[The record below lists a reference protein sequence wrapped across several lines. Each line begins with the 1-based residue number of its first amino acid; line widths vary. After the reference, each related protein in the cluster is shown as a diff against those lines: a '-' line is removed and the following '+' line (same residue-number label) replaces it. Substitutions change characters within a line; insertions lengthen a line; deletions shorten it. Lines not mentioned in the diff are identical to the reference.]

1 MSRRRR
7 GSRYAAALKDKWKQK
22 KWYSVLAPSYF
33 GNIEIGE
40 IPASDPSLLYG
51 RVVETTLYNITGDFS
66 QIHILLYFQIVDV
79 KGEFAY
85 TRFKGHDLTRD
96 YLKSLIRRGTSFVDG
111 IFKVTTKDGYVL
123 RVYPS
128 AFTRYRIQTSKDV
141 TIRKK
146 MLEIVEAKAQ
156 SLTFEQ
162 FVREMVLGKIASEI
176 YNAVKKIVPLRRVE
190 VRKSKLLYAPEVP
203 VVSQEETTETIPAPE
218 EVAQESVKSE

>member
-1 MSRRRR
+1 MPPRKRR
-7 GSRYAAALKDKWKQK
+7 GRHVAVMKDKWKLK
-22 KWYSVLAPSYF
+22 KWYTVLAPSYF
-33 GNIEIGE
+33 GNIEIGS

-66 QIHILLYFQIVDV
+66 QIHILLYFQIIDV
-79 KGEFAY
+79 KGEIAY

-141 TIRKK
+141 AIRKVMK
-146 MLEIVEAKAQ
+146 EIVEAKAQ
-156 SLTFEQ
+156 ALTFEE
-162 FVREMVLGKIASEI
+162 FVREAVLGKIASEI
-176 YNAVKKIVPLRRVE
+176 YNKAKKIVPLRRVE
-190 VRKSKLLYAPEVP
+190 VRKSKLLRAPETPIVH
-203 VVSQEETTETIPAPE
+203 E
-218 EVAQESVKSE
+218 EVSAEEEKTEEKIEIQEGQ

>member
-7 GSRYAAALKDKWKQK
+7 GSRYAAALRDKWKQK

-33 GNIEIGE
+33 GNIEIAE
-40 IPASDPSLLYG
+40 VPASDPSLLYG

-66 QIHILLYFQIVDV
+66 QIHILLYFQIIDV
-79 KGEFAY
+79 KGETAY

-141 TIRKK
+141 LIRKE
-146 MLEIVEAKAQ
+146 MLNIVETKAQ
-156 SLTFEQ
+156 NLTFEQ

-176 YNAVKKIVPLRRVE
+176 YNRVKKIVPLRRVE

-203 VVSQEETTETIPAPE
+203 VVSQEEASVAETETESPT
-218 EVAQESVKSE
+218 QESVE